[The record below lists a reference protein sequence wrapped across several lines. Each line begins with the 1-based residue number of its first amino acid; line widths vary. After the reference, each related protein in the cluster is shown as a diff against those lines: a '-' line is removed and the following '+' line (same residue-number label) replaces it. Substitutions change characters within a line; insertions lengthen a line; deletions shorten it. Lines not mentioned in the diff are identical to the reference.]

1 MKTMFKLSNVT
12 KRFGQSVALDEVTL
26 EAPPGTVVAL
36 LGENGAGKTT
46 SLKIL
51 LGLCDPDS
59 GEAEVLG
66 LKSRRQGREIRRTF
80 RCSVRSKHIA
90 VDCG

>member
-12 KRFGQSVALDEVTL
+12 KRFGQNDEVAL

-51 LGLCDPDS
+51 LGLCDHDS
-59 GEAEVLG
+59 VKAEVLG
-66 LKSRRQGREIRRTF
+66 LKSWRQGREIRRTF
-80 RCSVRSKHIA
+80 RCSVRSKRIA
-90 VDCG
+90 VDFG